1 MVLLKRIVFIEEKM
15 SEINPEKKEYNA
27 ESISVLKGLE
37 AVKKRPAMYI
47 GDTDIKGLHHL
58 CWEVVDNSVDEALAG
73 YCNKVVVIL
82 HLDGSLSV
90 RDNGRGIPVEMHPE
104 EKRSALEVVMT
115 VLHAGGK
122 FDKNSYKVSGGLHGV
137 GVSCVNALSAW
148 LEVKVFRNNKIYL
161 QRYERGI
168 PVTEVKP
175 VGDSTETGTE
185 VRFMP
190 DNTIF
195 STTQFQFEI
204 LQNRLRELAFLN
216 KGLVIQ
222 LKNENDNADV
232 EFHYEGG
239 IKEFVSYLN
248 TNKRVIHPE
257 PIYLIKEEDGITVE
271 VAMQYNDGYIDTELS
286 FANNI
291 NTIEGGTH
299 VIGFH
304 TALTRVINSYIKK
317 NKISDD
323 ALSGEDVREGL
334 CAVISAKVPE
344 PQFEGQTKAKLGN
357 SNIKGIVDSVVSAQL
372 STFFEEHPNIIKSIV
387 NKAILASKAR
397 EAARKARDLTRRKSA
412 LSSGSLPGKLADCQE
427 KDPAKCELF
436 LCEGDSAGG
445 CFSGDTK
452 VALADGRNLSFKEL
466 VEEDKLGKRNYCYT
480 LDNNGS
486 VKIAL
491 IRYPR
496 ITKRNVEVIKIM
508 LDNDEE
514 IICTPDHKFRL
525 ADGNYV
531 EAQNLNKMLSL
542 APLNRKLSELGG
554 RITIKGYE
562 MVYDGFKKMWV
573 FTHLLADRYNLEQE
587 SYLES
592 YGEHKHHIDFNKLN
606 NSPENIIRLPKEFHM
621 QYHRDHI
628 KTFFNTPETLA
639 KLREIRKTPEFR
651 NKIRNSLLNIRGI
664 LSERAKKQWENQEYK
679 KYMTNKF
686 LEFYNN
692 NAEYRAKNNVFLN
705 KVQKEYWSNPINKEK
720 QSIKTKEYYQ
730 KNPDKK
736 IQLSKISKEQW
747 KNPEL
752 LEWRRQKTKEQWTPE
767 FNVKRR
773 EAWYRTKYQN
783 TISLMKVVLETF
795 GDLNHFE
802 KVRINQNNQGLLR
815 MKTFVDKF
823 FDKNEAKMLEAVKN
837 YNHKISS
844 IEYLSEKMDVY
855 DIEVENTHNFALASS
870 IFVHNSCKMGRLR
883 ETQAILPLRGKIINV
898 EKARLDKIFANNEI
912 TTLIAAIGTGVSEEF
927 DINKVRYHKI
937 IITTDA
943 DVDGSHISCLLLTF
957 FYRYMRPLIE
967 RGYVYAATPPL
978 FKAKRGKEEKYFL
991 NEEDLN
997 VFLEGKDRESANV
1010 QRFKGL
1016 GEMNPDQLFMTT
1028 MDPKNRILR
1037 QITVDDTIAADQMF
1051 TLLMGEEVEP
1061 RKNFIFE
1068 NAKFVK
1074 NLDI

>member
-1 MVLLKRIVFIEEKM
+1 MVLLKTIIFIEEKM
-15 SEINPEKKEYNA
+15 QEINQEKKEYNA

-37 AVKKRPAMYI
+37 AVKKRPAMYV

-58 CWEVVDNSVDEALAG
+58 CWEVVDNSVDESLAG
-73 YCNKVVVIL
+73 YCNKIIIML
-82 HLDGSLSV
+82 HQDGSLSV

-137 GVSCVNALSAW
+137 GVSCVNALSTW
-148 LEVKVFRNNKIYL
+148 LEVKVFRNNKVYL

-175 VGDSTETGTE
+175 VGDSSETGTE

-195 STTQFQFEI
+195 STIQFQFEI

-216 KGLVIQ
+216 KGLIIQ
-222 LKNENDNADV
+222 LKNENDNTDV
-232 EFHYEGG
+232 EFHYDGG

-248 TNKRVIHPE
+248 KNKRVIHPE
-257 PIYLIKEEDGITVE
+257 PIYLLKEEEGITVE

-304 TALTRVINSYIKK
+304 TALTRVINTYIKK
-317 NKISDD
+317 NKLSEES
-323 ALSGEDVREGL
+323 LSGEDVREGL

-372 STFFEEHPNIIKSIV
+372 STYFEEHPNIIKSIV
-387 NKAILASKAR
+387 SKAILASKAR

-466 VEEDKLGKRNYCYT
+466 VEEDKAGKRNYCYT
-480 LDNNGS
+480 LDENGS

-491 IRYPR
+491 ISYPR
-496 ITKRNVEVIKIM
+496 ITKKNVEVIKVV
-508 LDNDEE
+508 LDNNEE

-525 ADGNYV
+525 ADGSYI
-531 EAQNLNKMLSL
+531 EAQNLSNTLSL

-562 MVYDGFKKMWV
+562 MVYDSFKKMWI
-573 FTHLLADRYNLEQE
+573 FTHSLADGYNLERGI
-587 SYLES
+587 YLK
-592 YGEHKHHIDFNKLN
+592 GINEHKHHIDFNKLN
-606 NSPENIIRLPKEFHM
+606 NNPENIARMTKEAHM
-621 QYHRDHI
+621 QFHRDHI
-628 KTFFNTPETLA
+628 KKFFNTPETLA
-639 KLREIRKTPEFR
+639 KLEEIRKTPEFR
-651 NKIRNSLLNIRGI
+651 NKIRNSILKIRDI

-679 KYMTNKF
+679 QYMINRF
-686 LEFYNN
+686 LEFYNRNEEYRTRN
-692 NAEYRAKNNVFLN
+692 NALLDKI
-705 KVQKEYWSNPINKEK
+705 QKEYWSNEKNKEK
-720 QSIKTKEYYQ
+720 QSLQTTEFYEKHPEQ
-730 KNPDKK
+730 KKL
-736 IQLSKISKEQW
+736 LSKISKEQW
-747 KNPEL
+747 KNQEL
-752 LEWRRQKTKEQWTPE
+752 IEWRKQKTREQWTPE
-767 FNVKRR
+767 FRLKRKQ
-773 EAWYRTKYQN
+773 AYMKTNYQK
-783 TISLMKVVLETF
+783 TISLMKTVLETF
-795 GDLNHFE
+795 GNLNYFDKARVYQKDHTIFS
-802 KVRINQNNQGLLR
+802 
-815 MKTFVDKF
+815 MKTFSDRF
-823 FDKNEAKMLEAVKN
+823 FDKDETKMLEAVKN
-837 YNHKISS
+837 YNHKIKE
-844 IEYLSEKMDVY
+844 IELIKEKMDVY
-855 DIEVENTHNFALASS
+855 DIEVETTHNFALASG

-912 TTLIAAIGTGVSEEF
+912 TTMIAAIGTGIGEEF
-927 DINKVRYHKI
+927 DVNKARYHKI
-937 IITTDA
+937 ILTVDA
-943 DVDGSHISCLLLTF
+943 DVDGLHICCLLLTF
-957 FYRYMRPLIE
+957 LYRYMRPLIE
-967 RGYVYAATPPL
+967 KGYVYSAMPPL
-978 FKAKRGKEEKYFL
+978 YKVKKGKEEKYLQNDEELNAFL
-991 NEEDLN
+991 
-997 VFLEGKDRESANV
+997 GKEKENANV

-1016 GEMNPDQLFMTT
+1016 GEMNPEQLFATT
-1028 MDPKNRILR
+1028 MDPKNRILK
-1037 QITVDDTIAADQMF
+1037 QITVEDGIAADQMF

-1074 NLDI
+1074 NLDV